1 MTEQKIQRLKAVLDE
16 AGAAYEISAQ
26 PEIIRSSAE
35 GVESGIGQLDEMA
48 PTLILETERGCLV
61 AIINGSTRLSYRKIK
76 KALKLR
82 NVALASPE
90 VALQTT
96 GAAVGTISLINPGLP
111 TILDTQLAEVVY
123 GGCGVPGYTL
133 RITRPDLIRITEADV
148 FDFTEP
154 KAH

>member
-1 MTEQKIQRLKAVLDE
+1 MMEQRIQRLRAVLDE

-26 PEIIRSSAE
+26 PEIIRSSAD
-35 GVESGIGQLDEMA
+35 GVESGIGQLNEMA
-48 PTLILETERGCLV
+48 PTLILETERGCLA
-61 AIINGSTRLSYRKIK
+61 AIINGSTRLSYKKIK

-82 NVALASPE
+82 NVSLASPE

-111 TILDTQLAEVVY
+111 TILDLQLADVVY

-133 RITRPDLIRITEADV
+133 RIARPDLVRITGADV
-148 FDFTEP
+148 LDFTEP
-154 KAH
+154 KAP